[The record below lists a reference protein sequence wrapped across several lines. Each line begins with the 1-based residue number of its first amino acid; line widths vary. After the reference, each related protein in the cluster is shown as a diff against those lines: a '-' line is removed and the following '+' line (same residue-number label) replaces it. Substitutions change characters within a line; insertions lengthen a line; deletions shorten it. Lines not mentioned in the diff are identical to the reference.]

1 MPNLIWSDLLKP
13 YSSPHQSTPP
23 ASPHQ
28 FTPPTSP
35 HQSTPP
41 ASPHQSTPPPSPHQS
56 KPPASPHQSTPPA
69 SPHQSTPHE
78 GLDKGNE
85 DKRSDSELNHE
96 ALHEQLYSPHL
107 LRLWRTGACELVY
120 KAEEDDEELDV
131 SSHSFHINFK
141 GTFLIFCTG
150 KDIAFSEGW
159 ICPE

>member
-1 MPNLIWSDLLKP
+1 MLTSSYTYVHLHLLT
-13 YSSPHQSTPP
+13 SPHHLHPLNSSHHLHLLTQSTPP

-28 FTPPTSP
+28 FI
-35 HQSTPP
+35 
-41 ASPHQSTPPPSPHQS
+41 PPP
-56 KPPASPHQSTPPA
+56 SPHQSTPPA

-141 GTFLIFCTG
+141 GTVLIICTG
-150 KDIAFSEGW
+150 KDIAFSEG
-159 ICPE
+159 